1 MLRLR
6 LLREKD
12 PDLFQK
18 TCQVLG
24 KAVIACGL
32 NPTKLSERCLFA
44 LYGIVDNI
52 ACGDIN
58 LEQLQRFVSSL
69 TIERKGLPEALA
81 SVTGRTES
89 VRARPYERFPR
100 RARTGIAASGHDR
113 ILTPLEPL
121 HLAGYSAK
129 RVVQWIWGWRPAT
142 KSTRYVAQ
150 RS

>member
-81 SVTGRTES
+81 SVTGRTS
-89 VRARPYERFPR
+89 PCGLDLMNDFR
-100 RARTGIAASGHDR
+100 GG
-113 ILTPLEPL
+113 LEPESQ
-121 HLAGYSAK
+121 HRGMIAY
-129 RVVQWIWGWRPAT
+129 
-142 KSTRYVAQ
+142 
-150 RS
+150 